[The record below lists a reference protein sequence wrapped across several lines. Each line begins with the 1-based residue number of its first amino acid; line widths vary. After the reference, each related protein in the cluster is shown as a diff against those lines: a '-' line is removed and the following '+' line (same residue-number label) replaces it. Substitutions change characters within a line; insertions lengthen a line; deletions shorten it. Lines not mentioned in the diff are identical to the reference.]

1 MINHERSGAAC
12 HAGGK
17 ITQTKYDVPK
27 SWFLLELII
36 ETPGAA
42 GIGLDINANYRQVNN
57 IDLPPRQKVFVC
69 PAGVRSGRMA

>member
-17 ITQTKYDVPK
+17 ITQAKYDAPK
-27 SWFLLELII
+27 SWFLCELII

-42 GIGLDINANYRQVNN
+42 GIGFNIDANYR
-57 IDLPPRQKVFVC
+57 PPRQKVFVC
-69 PAGVRSGRMA
+69 PAGVLSGRMA